1 MEPSAAFSFNK
12 EPPHT
17 HKFLFITPMSSVT
30 NPLDDLKPQEDPAQ
44 LDIEED
50 DDVEETILRG
60 TANDLLT
67 VEFEVELEVEGT
79 LYPPVPEVV
88 DDVDSL

>member
-1 MEPSAAFSFNK
+1 M
-12 EPPHT
+12 
-17 HKFLFITPMSSVT
+17 
-30 NPLDDLKPQEDPAQ
+30 
-44 LDIEED
+44 ED